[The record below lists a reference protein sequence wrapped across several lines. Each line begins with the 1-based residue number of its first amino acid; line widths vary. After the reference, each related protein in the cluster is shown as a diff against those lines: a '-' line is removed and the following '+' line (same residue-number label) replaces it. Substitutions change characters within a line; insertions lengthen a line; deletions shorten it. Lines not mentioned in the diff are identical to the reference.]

1 MNPSMNGPL
10 VTLDGVGKTFTLH
23 LRGGTRLGVVDGVSF
38 SVDPGECVV
47 LGGPSG
53 AGKSSLLRM
62 IYGNYRCDTGR
73 ILIRDG
79 GKMVDVA
86 SAGPRRVLALRRTTM
101 GYVSQFLRVIPRVA
115 RARSWPPPGAR
126 AGSTRKPPA
135 PARRRCWRR

>member
-62 IYGNYRCDTGR
+62 ISGAVSGPDLPRRFSWSALWLWTPQ
-73 ILIRDG
+73 LHFQSFG
-79 GKMVDVA
+79 GK
-86 SAGPRRVLALRRTTM
+86 
-101 GYVSQFLRVIPRVA
+101 
-115 RARSWPPPGAR
+115 
-126 AGSTRKPPA
+126 
-135 PARRRCWRR
+135 